1 MSLHKH
7 LILLVCIFTAR
18 VNVST
23 ATVVQYNTINAGLN
37 GTEIWEVRDNKLVG
51 FRYESFGGFRFR
63 EEGFITNIVTGSSSI
78 YNFSGARST
87 QLYAISTTDNNTYG
101 GMAWFGPTLSTRVYG
116 FLQPSSATGFL
127 SEPPYASSSTIQGIY
142 GNSAV
147 GWVQIGS
154 SRVGF
159 LRHATDTTTTFIP
172 VDYSNSGITASSTE
186 ARGVF
191 GNIVVGTTN
200 VGGTNYGFAWNS
212 LSNQFTHP
220 FLAAGSTQ
228 TFFNDIN
235 DGFIVGT
242 ATLNGKNTPF
252 LLEPVSGLLEYFSSP
267 QGYAASG
274 KSYDNGILA
283 GSYVTS
289 NNETLGYYANV
300 PEPNSLFLALFAASL
315 SLLYPRRRKT

>member
-1 MSLHKH
+1 MSLRKH
-7 LILLVCIFTAR
+7 FILLASVLTAC

-23 ATVVQYNTINAGLN
+23 ATVVQYNTVNAGLN
-37 GTEIWEVRDNKLVG
+37 GTEIWEVRNNKLVG
-51 FRYESFGGFRFR
+51 FRYESSSGFRFR
-63 EEGFITNIVTGSSSI
+63 EEGFITNIATGLSSI

-127 SEPPYASSSTIQGIY
+127 SEPPYASSSSIEGIY

-159 LRHATDTTTTFIP
+159 FRYATDTTTTFIP
-172 VDYSNSGITASSTE
+172 VDYTNSGITASSTE

-212 LSNQFTHP
+212 LSNQFTDL

-235 DGFIVGT
+235 DGLIVGT

-252 LLEPVSGLLEYFSSP
+252 LLEPNSGSVEYFSSP

-283 GSYVTS
+283 GTYVTS

-300 PEPNSLFLALFAASL
+300 PEPSSLFLALFAASL